1 MSVFLYQY
9 TVSVFYLCLSSVAGT
24 IYWRNDFFS
33 LFPHV
38 CHWCFCKD
46 ELVKIERIYYWVL
59 YSIYWCTCL
68 FYSILDVQVCFTL
81 YLGGQVCFILYLGGQ
96 VCFVPV
102 NADFIVMALCHN
114 LKLSTK
120 CLQNYSFYLRWLLM
134 VILHL

>member
-1 MSVFLYQY
+1 MYFY
-9 TVSVFYLCLSSVAGT
+9 TSIQFQFSTCVYPVLLVPF
-24 IYWRNDFFS
+24 IEEMIFFS

-102 NADFIVMALCHN
+102 NANFIVMALCHN

-120 CLQNYSFYLRWLLM
+120 CLQNYSFYLLWLLM